1 MASTEDEIRS
11 LIRSRYY
18 TSKEEVI
25 SEAIKALLMQRPE
38 LKREVAPG
46 STRDVETARM
56 SSKEDRMKIL
66 ESYVGIVKL
75 KKPLTLEEIFELEE
89 DNWL

>member
-18 TSKEEVI
+18 ASKEEVI
-25 SEAIKALLMQRPE
+25 SEAIKALLKQKPE

-46 STRDVETARM
+46 STTDVQITKM
-56 SSKEDRMKIL
+56 PSKEDRMKIL

>member
-1 MASTEDEIRS
+1 
-11 LIRSRYY
+11 
-18 TSKEEVI
+18 
-25 SEAIKALLMQRPE
+25 MQKPE

-46 STRDVETARM
+46 LTKDEEIKKM
-56 SSKEDRMKIL
+56 PSKEERMKIL

>member
-18 TSKEEVI
+18 ASKEEVI
-25 SEAIKALLMQRPE
+25 AEAIKALLMQRPE

-46 STRDVETARM
+46 LTTEVEIIRKP
-56 SSKEDRMKIL
+56 SKEDRMKIL
-66 ESYVGIVKL
+66 ESYIGIVKL